1 MSHPDNNLSV
11 SFPLAVRQR
20 FGSCTQAFGRGWE
33 HCWRTQHSQVEHR
46 QCGGV
51 LKWEIRPDINIRNW
65 LFSVWLKGLSIQPT
79 IPPVIISI
87 DSFLFV
93 FGFFCICCQF
103 LSGFSWRTCESENT
117 ITDPR
122 WCRASIKMAIMSQ
135 IESKRKGEA
144 HHELLFINRTF
155 CYVSYTTKGLLRFVQ
170 RTNPCFPLNADV
182 FVEAHISEDLAVN
195 QCWDVASDVYLCF
208 FAILCFDE
216 KLDLF
221 AMLGFWNVSLNMQQ

>member
-1 MSHPDNNLSV
+1 MSRPDNNLSV

-20 FGSCTQAFGRGWE
+20 LRSCTKAFGRRWE

-51 LKWEIRPDINIRNW
+51 LEWEIRPDINIRSR
-65 LFSVWLKGLSIQPT
+65 LLIIFSVWLKGLSIQFT

-87 DSFLFV
+87 YSFFYLHLLAV
-93 FGFFCICCQF
+93 KF

-135 IESKRKGEA
+135 IESNRKGDA
-144 HHELLFINRTF
+144 HHELLCISGTF
-155 CYVSYTTKGLLRFVQ
+155 CYLFLIQQRAWWVLYKGQ
-170 RTNPCFPLNADV
+170 
-182 FVEAHISEDLAVN
+182 
-195 QCWDVASDVYLCF
+195 
-208 FAILCFDE
+208 IL
-216 KLDLF
+216 
-221 AMLGFWNVSLNMQQ
+221 VSL